1 MADAA
6 YDVLREPPDEPVIRW
21 MDAAPTTFSTT
32 ALATAT
38 ITAFALGAAAT
49 LAAMI
54 IGRLLQG
61 EDEEYEG

>member
-6 YDVLREPPDEPVIRW
+6 YDVLSEPPDEPVIRW
-21 MDAAPTTFSTT
+21 MDAAPTTFSPT

-38 ITAFALGAAAT
+38 IGAFALGAAAA

-54 IGRLLQG
+54 VIRLLRGG
-61 EDEEYEG
+61 EEIEG